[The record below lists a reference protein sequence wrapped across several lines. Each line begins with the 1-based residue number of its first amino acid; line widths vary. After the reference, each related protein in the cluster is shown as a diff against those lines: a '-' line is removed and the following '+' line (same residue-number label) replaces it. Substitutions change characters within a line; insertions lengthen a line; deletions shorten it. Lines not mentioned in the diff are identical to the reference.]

1 MDVPLE
7 LYDIGIQKG
16 LKGYKGKSSTFCL
29 LVDVVGLSALN
40 EL

>member
-16 LKGYKGKSSTFCL
+16 LKGYKGKSSTYCHNKA
-29 LVDVVGLSALN
+29 DVVGLSF
-40 EL
+40 